1 MEALRSQVVVQSLV
15 GAAVGGRL
23 GRPVAV
29 RVTLVAG
36 QTLQTGAGLAVAQQ
50 VAPRRAG
57 ALVATGRVEAA
68 VGAGLRQPLALI
80 NVCPQRKDRPAP
92 GKRREDG
99 RQEGEKKRVEGDGE
113 EGVDG
118 WKKKQNKTDKVVQA
132 VKREEGHENEG
143 RRGGGKDTRQLPR
156 CPAIHFG
163 VSATEMY
170 RGIKTFI
177 IIKISNHI

>member
-57 ALVATGRVEAA
+57 ALVATGRVEAP

-99 RQEGEKKRVEGDGE
+99 RQEGEKKRMEDDGE
-113 EGVDG
+113 EGVDE
-118 WKKKQNKTDKVVQA
+118 WKKKKTDKVVQA

-143 RRGGGKDTRQLPR
+143 RRGGGKDTRQLPQ
-156 CPAIHFG
+156 CPAIHFR
-163 VSATEMY
+163 VSADRNVSRHQNIY
-170 RGIKTFI
+170 CVDR
-177 IIKISNHI
+177 

>member
-15 GAAVGGRL
+15 GAAVRGCL

-57 ALVATGRVEAA
+57 ALVATGRVEAP
-68 VGAGLRQPLALI
+68 VGAGLWQQLALI

-99 RQEGEKKRVEGDGE
+99 RQEGEKKRVQNDGE
-113 EGVDG
+113 EGVD
-118 WKKKQNKTDKVVQA
+118 
-132 VKREEGHENEG
+132 E
-143 RRGGGKDTRQLPR
+143 
-156 CPAIHFG
+156 
-163 VSATEMY
+163 
-170 RGIKTFI
+170 
-177 IIKISNHI
+177 